1 LKDQKRN
8 KKFLLE
14 DYDHVHKDKLLLD
27 IDEVMVEDDQQ
38 DMQLDHVQQLNILDN
53 DH

>member
-1 LKDQKRN
+1 MN
-8 KKFLLE
+8 KSNIDFLLV
-14 DYDHVHKDKLLLD
+14 DCDHVHKYMPLRD

-38 DMQLDHVQQLNILDN
+38 DIALDHAQQWNILDN

>member
-1 LKDQKRN
+1 MYKSNID
-8 KKFLLE
+8 FLPV
-14 DYDHVHKDKLLLD
+14 DYDHVHKYMPLHG

-38 DMQLDHVQQLNILDN
+38 DIPLDHVQQRNILEN